1 MKRPLAVSAIALILG
16 ILIADWVPSLMPG
29 LCAVLLLCF
38 AGCLIYR
45 RLHERSPFLLLAPIL
60 MVSGFLL
67 HYYNIQAV
75 NGKFLPWQGR
85 QVMIEGT
92 IHDEPVF
99 SNGRVVFTLSA
110 DTVIEHDKATPIRNG
125 RIKVTVYSDGP
136 ISALEYGKVVRI
148 DAKIKIPAGQRNI
161 GGFDYRRFLAAKG
174 ISGICNVN
182 PRQIIILEGSK
193 GFFLKSA
200 GYAVRKGVLEALYG
214 SLPEQT
220 ASVLSGML
228 IGYTQE
234 MPESLEEAFRRAGLS
249 HIMAVSG
256 ANLAFLLL
264 PFIWLLKRIGLN
276 PRWAAVIAMPVMAI
290 YVFATGL
297 EASVMRAAIMAG
309 IMLVGMI
316 IWRQTDFF
324 CSISAS
330 ALVILLSNTFMLF
343 DSGFILSYSAAISL
357 VVFYKP
363 VFEKMPEKIPKLI
376 RDTLAGTLS
385 AQMGVL
391 PVIAG
396 NFNSFSAVS
405 IIANLAVVPI
415 TGFLTTLAAVM
426 VVFWHVFRPVCHV
439 LGWLVSFLTQV
450 ILTVTHWISSLPW
463 AELAVATPGF
473 LLTAGYYL
481 ILLTIRYGVPR
492 LEKREQKP
500 CPAIA
505 YAGISNEND
514 IGTGW
519 AEAAAASG
527 SGGYICHGEMDNPL
541 NQADIG
547 ADARAGLRHV
557 IKGDGSKGKVSGNK
571 RAGLLVACMLA
582 VYGSLLLLDKVPSG
596 KLEIYF
602 ADVGQGDCS
611 IIKTPAGRC
620 IIIDGGG
627 SIYDDEDSYTG
638 ERIVVPVLYDLKIT
652 RIDVMIATH
661 GHADHINGLKS
672 VMNKINVK
680 RLVVA
685 DADDAE
691 MNELIDYARSKGIP
705 VERANQDDIIYSEK
719 DLTLTALYPLEDK
732 TRMPGAKTTNANEL
746 SLVTRLDYAGFS
758 AIFTGDIGTST
769 ENRLL
774 DLEELDCDLL
784 KVPHHGSKY
793 SSGAAFIRQTSPAVA
808 VVCVGENRYGHPD
821 EGVLKRYAS
830 AGARLYDTLSHG
842 GIMVRVDAARPDR
855 ISVWTVLKE

>member
-29 LCAVLLLCF
+29 LCAALLLCL
-38 AGCLIYR
+38 AGCLFYR
-45 RLHERSPFLLLAPIL
+45 RLNERSPFLLLAPVL

-67 HYYNIQAV
+67 HYFNIQAV
-75 NGKFLPWQGR
+75 NNKFLSWQGR
-85 QVMIEGT
+85 QVTIEGA

-99 SNGRVVFTLSA
+99 SDGRVVFTLSV
-110 DTVIEHDKATPIRNG
+110 DTIIEHDRATPIRNG
-125 RIKVTVYSDGP
+125 KIKVTVYSDAP
-136 ISALEYGKVVRI
+136 ISALQYGKVVRI
-148 DAKIKIPAGQRNI
+148 GAKIELPAGQRNI

-174 ISGICNVN
+174 ISGICSVN
-182 PRQIIILEGSK
+182 PWQISLLDRNKS
-193 GFFLKSA
+193 FFLKSA

-234 MPESLEEAFRRAGLS
+234 MPESMEEAFRRAGLS

-276 PRWAAVIAMPVMAI
+276 PRWAAVIAMPVMLL
-290 YVFATGL
+290 YVFATGM

-309 IMLVGMI
+309 IMLLGMI

-343 DSGFILSYSAAISL
+343 NPGFILSYCAAISL
-357 VVFYKP
+357 VVFYQP
-363 VFEKMPEKIPKLI
+363 IFEKMPSKIPKLV

-385 AQMGVL
+385 AQLGVL

-405 IIANLAVVPI
+405 IVANLAVVPV
-415 TGFLTTLAAVM
+415 TGLLMALAAVL
-426 VVFWHVFRPVCHV
+426 VVFWHVFRPVCYL

-450 ILTVTHWISSLPW
+450 ILAVTHWVSSLPW

-492 LEKREQKP
+492 LEKWEQKP
-500 CPAIA
+500 CSIMA
-505 YAGISNEND
+505 YVGISNTNNA
-514 IGTGW
+514 GTGW
-519 AEAAAASG
+519 SEAAASG
-527 SGGYICHGEMDNPL
+527 NGSYICQGRMENPW
-541 NQADIG
+541 NPADIG
-547 ADARAGLRHV
+547 ADARTGIRHAV
-557 IKGDGSKGKVSGNK
+557 KEDGSKGKGPGNK
-571 RAGLLVACMLA
+571 RAGWLVACMLA
-582 VYGSLLLLDKVPSG
+582 VYGGLLLLDMVPSG

-602 ADVGQGDCS
+602 ADVGQGDCC
-611 IIKTPAGRC
+611 IIRTPSGRC

-627 SIYDDEDSYTG
+627 SLYDDEDSYTG

-672 VMNKINVK
+672 VMDRMRVK

-691 MNELIDYARSKGIP
+691 MNELIDYARIKGIP

-719 DLTLTALYPLEDK
+719 DLTLKALYPLEDK
-732 TRMPGAKTTNANEL
+732 ASMPGTQTTNANEL

-758 AIFTGDIGTST
+758 AVFTGDIGTST

-774 DLEELDCDLL
+774 DLEELDCDLV

-793 SSGAAFIRQTSPAVA
+793 SSGAAFIRKASPTVA
-808 VVCVGENRYGHPD
+808 VVCVGKNRYGHPD
-821 EGVLKRYAS
+821 EDVMKRYAS